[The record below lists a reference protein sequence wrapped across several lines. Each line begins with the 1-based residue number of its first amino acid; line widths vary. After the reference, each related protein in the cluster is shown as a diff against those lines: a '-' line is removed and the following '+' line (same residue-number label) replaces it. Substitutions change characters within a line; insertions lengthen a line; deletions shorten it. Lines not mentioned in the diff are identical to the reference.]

1 MAKTV
6 YLTMRINAG
15 LKAKLQA
22 LADEDYRI
30 LSDFIETHLHQT
42 ASSSKAN
49 RKSLEVTAPKAT
61 LKSQIARPERTARL
75 TMRIHSQLKEKLQK
89 LARKQYPTLTDFI
102 ETELYRIAAAPKE
115 IRKRPLPLRQTRP
128 TYLSL
133 RMNPEL
139 KDDLQELADKENR
152 KLVDFVE
159 LELRRIV
166 AARKAERR
174 SQ

>member
-61 LKSQIARPERTARL
+61 LKSSDSPTRTHCPSYNA
-75 TMRIHSQLKEKLQK
+75 
-89 LARKQYPTLTDFI
+89 
-102 ETELYRIAAAPKE
+102 
-115 IRKRPLPLRQTRP
+115 
-128 TYLSL
+128 
-133 RMNPEL
+133 NP
-139 KDDLQELADKENR
+139 
-152 KLVDFVE
+152 
-159 LELRRIV
+159 
-166 AARKAERR
+166 
-174 SQ
+174 

>member
-6 YLTMRINAG
+6 YLTMRINAV

-61 LKSQIARPERTARL
+61 LKSQIARQERTARL
-75 TMRIHSQLKEKLQK
+75 TMRINSQLKDKLRK

-115 IRKRPLPLRQTRP
+115 IWQKTLAAATNQTCLPLFAHEPGTQGRPARTRRQGEPQASRF
-128 TYLSL
+128 
-133 RMNPEL
+133 R
-139 KDDLQELADKENR
+139 
-152 KLVDFVE
+152 
-159 LELRRIV
+159 
-166 AARKAERR
+166 
-174 SQ
+174 